1 MSRIEYNFNNIN
13 NYNSWNFNA
22 YKIISIS
29 GDDLILKVSNKA
41 NNIINDGN
49 IIPMIS
55 ENYDLGNQKNKFKNI
70 FSKTITGNLNGNA
83 KTCTKLNN
91 PVKIGN
97 ILFNGEVDINL
108 PGVNERGNQDT
119 TGNSASASKLKK
131 TIQIGGIPFDGSK
144 SIDLPGVNILGK
156 VGTYGI
162 AYNAI
167 KLYFK
172 PKIGGILFDGSNNI
186 DLPGVNIPG
195 NQNTTGESNSS
206 KKSESLQSVN
216 NNSKILLNNNTIE
229 YIATQHNFN
238 GLINSPEINK
248 LKNELE
254 ILKKEMEELKK
265 SLN

>member
-41 NNIINDGN
+41 NNIINDAN

-55 ENYDLGNQKNKFKNI
+55 DNYDLGNEQKKFRNI
-70 FSKTITGNLNGNA
+70 FCKTITGNLQGNA
-83 KTCTKLNN
+83 KTCTKLIR

-108 PGVNERGNQDT
+108 PGVNISGNQDT
-119 TGNSASASKLKK
+119 TGNSGSTNKLKK
-131 TIQIGGIPFDGSK
+131 TIQIGGVPFDGTK
-144 SIDLPGVNILGK
+144 SIDLPGVNIVGK

-172 PKIGGILFDGSNNI
+172 PKIGGVVFDGSNNI
-186 DLPGVNIPG
+186 DLPGVNIIG
-195 NQNTTGESNSS
+195 NQDTTGQSNSS
-206 KKSESLQSVN
+206 KKSESLQSIN

-229 YIATQHNFN
+229 YIATEHNFN
-238 GLINSPEINK
+238 GIINSPEINK
-248 LKNELE
+248 LKKEME
-254 ILKKEMEELKK
+254 ILKKEMEDLKK

>member
-41 NNIINDGN
+41 NNIINDAN

-55 ENYDLGNQKNKFKNI
+55 DNYDLGNEQKKFKNI
-70 FSKTITGNLNGNA
+70 FCKTITGNLQGNA
-83 KTCTKLNN
+83 KTCTKLIR

-108 PGVNERGNQDT
+108 PGVNITGNQDT
-119 TGNSASASKLKK
+119 TGNSGSTNKLKK
-131 TIQIGGIPFDGSK
+131 TIQIGGVPFDGTK
-144 SIDLPGVNILGK
+144 SIDLPGVNIVGK

-172 PKIGGILFDGSNNI
+172 PKIGGVVFDGSNNI
-186 DLPGVNIPG
+186 DLPGVNIIG
-195 NQNTTGESNSS
+195 NQDTTGQSNSS
-206 KKSESLQSVN
+206 KKSESLQSIN

-229 YIATQHNFN
+229 YIATEHNFN
-238 GLINSPEINK
+238 GIINSPEINK
-248 LKNELE
+248 LKKEME
-254 ILKKEMEELKK
+254 ILKKEMEDLKK

>member
-1 MSRIEYNFNNIN
+1 MSRLEYNFNNIN

-22 YKIISIS
+22 YQIISIS

-41 NNIINDGN
+41 NNIINDAN

-55 ENYDLGNQKNKFKNI
+55 DNYDLGNQQKKFKNI
-70 FSKTITGNLNGNA
+70 FCKTITGNLEGNA

-97 ILFNGEVDINL
+97 VLFNGEVDINL

-119 TGNSASASKLKK
+119 TGNSGSTNKLKK

-144 SIDLPGVNILGK
+144 SIDLPGVNIVGK

-167 KLYFK
+167 QLYYK
-172 PKIGGILFDGSNNI
+172 PKIGGVVFDGSNNI
-186 DLPGVNIPG
+186 DLPGVNIIG
-195 NQNTTGESNSS
+195 NQDTTGQSNSS
-206 KKSESLQSVN
+206 KKSESLQSIN

-229 YIATQHNFN
+229 YVATEHNFN
-238 GLINSPEINK
+238 GIINSPEINK
-248 LKNELE
+248 LKKEME
-254 ILKKEMEELKK
+254 ILKKEMQDLKK